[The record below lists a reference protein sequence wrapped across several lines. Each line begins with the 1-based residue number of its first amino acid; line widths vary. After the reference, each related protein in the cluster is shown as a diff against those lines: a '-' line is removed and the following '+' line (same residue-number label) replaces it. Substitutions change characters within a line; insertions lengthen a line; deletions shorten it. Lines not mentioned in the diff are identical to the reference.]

1 MSYVYVCPVQASE
14 LISSSVVSLHPDDNG
29 EKALSLMDDLR
40 VSHLPVVRN
49 KFYLGLISENEILEW
64 VSTDELIE
72 KHLPNLMAPHALGSQ
87 HLFDIIE
94 ILEVNSLTVVPVL
107 DKNKKYLG
115 AISNRKLLY
124 TIAKSSAVQNMGG
137 VFVLEI
143 NQNDYSMSEIARI
156 IEDSNAKILSSYIT
170 SVPNSTKMELTI
182 KVNKTEIDGIISDFE
197 RFEYKIMASYQES
210 GSQEDMM
217 QRYESLMR
225 YLNP

>member
-1 MSYVYVCPVQASE
+1 
-14 LISSSVVSLHPDDNG
+14 
-29 EKALSLMDDLR
+29 
-40 VSHLPVVRN
+40 
-49 KFYLGLISENEILEW
+49 
-64 VSTDELIE
+64 
-72 KHLPNLMAPHALGSQ
+72 MAPFVLGSQ

-124 TIAKSSAVQNMGG
+124 TIAKSSAVQSMGG

>member
-1 MSYVYVCPVQASE
+1 MQASE
-14 LISSSVVSLHPDDNG
+14 LISSSVVSMHPDDNG

-124 TIAKSSAVQNMGG
+124 TIAKSSAVQSMGG

>member
-14 LISSSVVSLHPDDNG
+14 LISSSIVILHPDDDG
-29 EKALSLMDDLR
+29 KKALSLMDDLR

-124 TIAKSSAVQNMGG
+124 TIAKSSAVQSMGG

>member
-29 EKALSLMDDLR
+29 EKALALMDDLR

-64 VSTDELIE
+64 KSTDELIE
-72 KHLPNLMAPHALGSQ
+72 AHLPNLMAPFVLGSQ

-124 TIAKSSAVQNMGG
+124 TIAKSSAVQSIGG

-156 IEDSNAKILSSYIT
+156 IEESNAKILSSYIT

-210 GSQEDMM
+210 GSQENMM

>member
-40 VSHLPVVRN
+40 ASHLPVVRN

-72 KHLPNLMAPHALGSQ
+72 KHLPNLMAPHVLGSQ

-107 DKNKKYLG
+107 NKNKKYLG

-124 TIAKSSAVQNMGG
+124 TIAKSSAVQSMGG

-182 KVNKTEIDGIISDFE
+182 KVNKNEIDGIISDFE

>member
-1 MSYVYVCPVQASE
+1 VQASE
-14 LISSSVVSLHPDDNG
+14 LISSSVVSMHPDDNG

-64 VSTDELIE
+64 KSTDELIE
-72 KHLPNLMAPHALGSQ
+72 AHLPNLMVPFVLGSQ

-124 TIAKSSAVQNMGG
+124 TIAKSSAVQSIGG

-156 IEDSNAKILSSYIT
+156 IEESNAKILSSYIT

-197 RFEYKIMASYQES
+197 RFEYKIMAYYQES

-217 QRYESLMR
+217 KRYESLMR
-225 YLNP
+225 

>member
-1 MSYVYVCPVQASE
+1 MQASE
-14 LISSSVVSLHPDDNG
+14 LISSSIVSLHPDDNG

>member
-1 MSYVYVCPVQASE
+1 MQASK
-14 LISSSVVSLHPDDNG
+14 LISSSIISLHPDDDG
-29 EKALSLMDDLR
+29 LKVLSIMDDLR

-124 TIAKSSAVQNMGG
+124 TIAKSSAVQSMGG